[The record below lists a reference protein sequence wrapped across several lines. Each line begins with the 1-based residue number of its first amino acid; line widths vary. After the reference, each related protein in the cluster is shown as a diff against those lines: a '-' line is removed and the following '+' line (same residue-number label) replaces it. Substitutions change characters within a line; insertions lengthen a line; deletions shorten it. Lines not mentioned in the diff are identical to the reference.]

1 MADTSL
7 NENRIGLLIWQ
18 TSNLWQS
25 RIRRQISKF
34 EISFNEYLIL
44 ETVYNLSKILSDIS
58 QIDIV
63 KHSFI
68 DKSVV
73 SAKLTQLEK
82 KRLVKKMI
90 PNDNRSNKLVLTK
103 EGNIIIEKIINCVIE
118 DEEVFFSKLNH
129 ETFNFINS
137 LKLLLGK
144 KIRIKANYNE

>member
-25 RIRRQISKF
+25 KIRNKISKF
-34 EISFNEYLIL
+34 NISFNEYLIL
-44 ETVYNLSKILSDIS
+44 ETLYNLSNLYSDIN
-58 QIDIV
+58 QVDIV
-63 KHSFI
+63 RHSFI

-73 SAKLTQLEK
+73 SAKLSQLNNK
-82 KRLVKKMI
+82 KLIKKMT
-90 PNDNRSNKLVLTK
+90 PKDNRSNKLVLTK
-103 EGNIIIEKIINCVIE
+103 EGNDIIEKIIDDIIE
-118 DEEVFFSKLNH
+118 AENDFFKKLNQ

-144 KIRIKANYNE
+144 KIRIKANYND